1 VARQALRQATALEA
15 IVAKLPYFLPEA
27 QAVAATAATHLAEME
42 VTAASVPVEEAV
54 VLVVPQ
60 VAVALVEKVAKA
72 WF

>member
-1 VARQALRQATALEA
+1 VVRQVPLQALAVLGTNATLR
-15 IVAKLPYFLPEA
+15 YFLPVGL
-27 QAVAATAATHLAEME
+27 AVAVTAATHLAAAE

-60 VAVALVEKVAKA
+60 VEVALVETVAQA

>member
-1 VARQALRQATALEA
+1 MAALDTNATLRYLAP
-15 IVAKLPYFLPEA
+15 VD
-27 QAVAATAATHLAEME
+27 QAVAATAATHLAAAE

-60 VAVALVEKVAKA
+60 VEVALVEKVAKA